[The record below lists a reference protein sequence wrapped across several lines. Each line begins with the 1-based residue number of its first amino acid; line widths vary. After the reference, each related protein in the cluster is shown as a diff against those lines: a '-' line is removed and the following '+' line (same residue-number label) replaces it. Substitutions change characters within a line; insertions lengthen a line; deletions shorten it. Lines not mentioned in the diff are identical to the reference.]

1 MSYTQKSVAAVVG
14 LAVVA
19 IVVSRQLFLFAVF
32 RNPQGILD
40 SQGGSYRL
48 WLAITAVIACIA
60 GALMFAVFGRHN
72 RNERSQAPKAPLVPA
87 IAATGDY
94 PTANS
99 PAPVPLDAIRWA
111 QLNPWLS
118 EGQSDDRRPMLGS
131 DGDNIGSLSARRSST
146 RRTHQVMYKK
156 WSQARHD

>member
-32 RNPQGILD
+32 RNPQGLLD
-40 SQGGSYRL
+40 SQGSYSL
-48 WLAITAVIACIA
+48 WLAIAAVIACIA
-60 GALMFAVFGRHN
+60 GALMFAVLGRHN
-72 RNERSQAPKAPLVPA
+72 RNERSQALKAPLGRA

-94 PTANS
+94 PAANS

-118 EGQSDDRRPMLGS
+118 EGQADDRRPMLGT
-131 DGDNIGSLSARRSST
+131 DGDKSGSLSARRSST
-146 RRTHQVMYKK
+146 RRSHQVMYKK